1 MTVKKSKKGLIIPI
15 VVFILGLA
23 IALYPVIS
31 RLYYEREAGN
41 QVLGFEAAKAE
52 IEDAEVTR
60 RINLAKAYNQTLD
73 PSKIGDPYTAEE
85 EQGVAE
91 YARMLE
97 LREKNGHVEIPK
109 LGQDLPIYAGTSN
122 QVLEKGAGHLEGT
135 SIPIGGESTH
145 AVITAHRG
153 LPTAKLFSD
162 LDKMEIGDKFYVHNI
177 QTVLAYQVDQILI
190 VEPSD
195 FEPVLVVEG
204 EDYITLFSC
213 TPYMVNSHRLLVR
226 GERIDY
232 VPAVVEQE
240 IATRRQSNTYQMLFY
255 VTLALLAFVL
265 LAVAYLKFRKKK
277 KIDDN

>member
-1 MTVKKSKKGLIIPI
+1 
-15 VVFILGLA
+15 
-23 IALYPVIS
+23 
-31 RLYYEREAGN
+31 
-41 QVLGFEAAKAE
+41 
-52 IEDAEVTR
+52 
-60 RINLAKAYNQTLD
+60 
-73 PSKIGDPYTAEE
+73 
-85 EQGVAE
+85 
-91 YARMLE
+91 
-97 LREKNGHVEIPK
+97 
-109 LGQDLPIYAGTSN
+109 
-122 QVLEKGAGHLEGT
+122 
-135 SIPIGGESTH
+135 
-145 AVITAHRG
+145 
-153 LPTAKLFSD
+153 
-162 LDKMEIGDKFYVHNI
+162 MEIGDKFYVHNI

-195 FEPVLVVEG
+195 FEPVLVVKG
-204 EDYITLFSC
+204 EDYITLLTC